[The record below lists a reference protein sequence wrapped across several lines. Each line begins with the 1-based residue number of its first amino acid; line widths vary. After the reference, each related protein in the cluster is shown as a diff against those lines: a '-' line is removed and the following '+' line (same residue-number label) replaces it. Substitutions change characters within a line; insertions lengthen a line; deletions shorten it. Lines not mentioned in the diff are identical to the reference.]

1 MTKIASFSEAEIAR
15 AEAPADFLPI
25 DGPAEFSQLIGPIF
39 QKTVNGEVRRGLRL
53 ADKHTNRAGIAHGG
67 LLLSLI
73 DTALGHAVR
82 QSGQGAA
89 VTVHMTTDFIG
100 PGRNGEWLE
109 AAARVTRKTSSV
121 TFAEAEIRVRHRIIM
136 TASGIF
142 QKIDPR

>member
-1 MTKIASFSEAEIAR
+1 MTNLPAFSEADIAR
-15 AEAPADFLPI
+15 ARPPEGFVPI
-25 DGPAEFSQLIGPIF
+25 DGPAEFSCLIGPIF
-39 QKTVNGEVRRGLRL
+39 QKTVDGEVRRGLRL

-89 VTVHMTTDFIG
+89 VTVHVTTDFIG

-109 AAARVTRKTSSV
+109 AAARVTRKTESV
-121 TFAEAEIRVRHRIIM
+121 TFAEAEIRVRHRVIM